1 DIMEIYIKVND
12 EIIDDIKLKTFGC
25 GSAIATASMIT
36 EMAKGMSVE
45 DAGKITRKEVANKL
59 DGLPPVK
66 MHCSNLAAD
75 ALQDA
80 IENYRDKQKNNSV
93 PSSQKR
99 ELQPIDGEEEFRDK
113 GVYYNADDPDLYKDK
128 RIMIMENGDPSAEMA
143 LKLAKVTPRVV
154 LLTSAKEIPISP
166 ELKVKLK
173 HANVKVLCDSKL
185 LEIGGYDEL
194 EKARIHDLYEDEEY
208 ELFIDVLIIT

>member
-45 DAGKITRKEVANKL
+45 DAGKITRKEVAKKL

-80 IENYRDKQKNNSV
+80 IENYRNSHKKKTPDSV
-93 PSSQKR
+93 GNH
-99 ELQPIDGEEEFRDK
+99 EIQPIKGEEEFRNK

-128 RIMIMENGDPSAEMA
+128 RVMIMENGDNSAEIA
-143 LKLAKVTPRVV
+143 LSLAKVTPRVV
-154 LLTSAKEIPISP
+154 LLTSTKEIPVSP

-173 HANVKVLCDSKL
+173 QANVKVLCDSNL
-185 LEIGGYDEL
+185 LEISGYDEL

-208 ELFIDVLIIT
+208 ELFIDVLIIP